1 MGLRR
6 DQKREQKTS
15 KDTQWTQLENNHED
29 ISREDG
35 KETAKAGYGEGPEE
49 RRRETR
55 SGKEQQRS
63 QKAPSNYS

>member
-29 ISREDG
+29 IKREDG
-35 KETAKAGYGEGPEE
+35 RETAKAG
-49 RRRETR
+49 
-55 SGKEQQRS
+55 
-63 QKAPSNYS
+63 

>member
-29 ISREDG
+29 VSSEDG
-35 KETAKAGYGEGPEE
+35 RETAKAG
-49 RRRETR
+49 
-55 SGKEQQRS
+55 
-63 QKAPSNYS
+63 